1 MLVKSFVRRVSVLAI
16 FTMLPAAVVAAET
29 SKVFEAQ
36 KEGVQLI
43 GQLEGV
49 ARNIRHNADRL
60 NAFSRDAQIS
70 NGTHYQHLDLIKSS
84 VNNELRPALTRLVE
98 IQPHLPAWQQDAVDQ
113 MLASA
118 QALAAHTNSAILAKR
133 EAGSVPPAL
142 HAEYTDSLAR
152 IYETSG
158 VLVETSNAADNYA
171 TAHLEAVEAGLKVPA
186 H

>member
-1 MLVKSFVRRVSVLAI
+1 MLVKSFVRRVSMLAI
-16 FTMLPAAVVAAET
+16 LTLLPALVFAAET
-29 SKVFEAQ
+29 SKVFETQ

-43 GQLEGV
+43 GRLEDV
-49 ARNIRHNADRL
+49 ARNIRLNADRL
-60 NAFSRDAQIS
+60 NAFSRDSQIS
-70 NGTHYQHLDLIKSS
+70 KGTHYHHLDLIKSS

-113 MLASA
+113 MLTSA
-118 QALAAHTNSAILAKR
+118 QSLAADTNSAIVAKR
-133 EAGSVPPAL
+133 EAGTVPPAL
-142 HAEYTDSLAR
+142 HAEYTDLLAR

-158 VLVETSNAADNYA
+158 ALVETSNAADNYA